1 MCCGADDG
9 EVETRE
15 VVVKV
20 PGVACEEVETRVV
33 VVKVAGMACRCRI

>member
-1 MCCGADDG
+1 
-9 EVETRE
+9 VETRE

-20 PGVACEEVETRVV
+20 PGVACEEVETMVV